1 MLTNLCSQDFISRFG
16 LSIHNSY
23 NPFDV
28 LRAVEQTRG
37 THSVE
42 EAEEE
47 KRFREGGEMEV
58 PEFR

>member
-1 MLTNLCSQDFISRFG
+1 MLTNLCSQDFIPCFG

-23 NPFDV
+23 NPFDG
-28 LRAVEQTRG
+28 LRAVEQTHG

-47 KRFREGGEMEV
+47 GGEMEV